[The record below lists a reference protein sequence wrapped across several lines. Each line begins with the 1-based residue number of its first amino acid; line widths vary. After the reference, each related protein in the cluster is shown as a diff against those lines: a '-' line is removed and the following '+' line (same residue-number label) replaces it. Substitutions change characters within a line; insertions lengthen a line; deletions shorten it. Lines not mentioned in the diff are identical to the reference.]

1 MGRARIV
8 GARDEGSIPGNG
20 LARSILP
27 YRIVIPLVLGIV
39 ASLAIAVY
47 AELGF
52 RRLEVA
58 NRQMAS
64 ALEMQ
69 ANLLET
75 LALIVDAETGERG
88 YLLTGKDEYLEPYTA
103 ALPQLDS
110 AFHRLREMLVES
122 GTVAERDVLGRVN
135 ALVGKK
141 LSELEAA
148 IALYRKDGPAV
159 AQALMDTGIGKRT
172 MDEIRGEINDM
183 TVAHR
188 RQLDEA
194 TRRWAA
200 DVSFARV
207 GMQVMTA
214 FTVVLLLIVW
224 LLAGRDAR
232 QREDRRRSI
241 QEDKRRLEA
250 IVEER
255 TAALSELSNH
265 LQVVREEEKSKLARD
280 IHDELGGILVS
291 AKMDVAWVE
300 KRLRERD
307 PESAA
312 KLDRTLQTLDD
323 GVQTKRRIIEELR
336 PTLLDNL
343 GLPAALDWQVH
354 EVCDRAGLECALV
367 MPSDDAAIDPQ
378 VSIALYRIVQEA
390 LTNIVKY
397 AKAKHVG
404 VELGI
409 AADGVTLLIDDD
421 GVGIPDDAQVNRL
434 SHGIVGMRQR
444 VKALGGEFSIHRRAE
459 GGTLIEVTIPVRR
472 SPTVDVEAAPVVL
485 P

>member
-1 MGRARIV
+1 M
-8 GARDEGSIPGNG
+8 
-20 LARSILP
+20 RSVLP

-39 ASLAIAVY
+39 VSLAIAVY

-58 NRQMAS
+58 NRQMAL

-69 ANLLET
+69 ANLREV
-75 LALIVDAETGERG
+75 LALVVDAETGQRG
-88 YLLTGKDEYLEPYTA
+88 YLLTGKDEYLDPYNAAIPKIENSFNSLSELLVDNGTA
-103 ALPQLDS
+103 AQRNL
-110 AFHRLREMLVES
+110 
-122 GTVAERDVLGRVN
+122 LGRIN
-135 ALVGKK
+135 SLVGKK

-148 IALYRKDGPAV
+148 IALYKKDGPAV

-172 MDEIRGEINDM
+172 MEEIRAEIDDM
-183 TVAHR
+183 TAAHR
-188 RQLDEA
+188 RQLEEA
-194 TRRWAA
+194 TNRWAA
-200 DVSFARV
+200 DIAFARI

-224 LLAGRDAR
+224 LLAGRDTKR
-232 QREDRRRSI
+232 REERRRSA
-241 QEDKRRLEA
+241 QEDKQRLEA
-250 IVEER
+250 VVEER

-300 KRLRERD
+300 QRLRARD
-307 PESAA
+307 PEAAA

-343 GLPAALDWQVH
+343 GLPAALDWQVK
-354 EVCDRAGLECALV
+354 EICNRGSLRCTMA
-367 MPSDDAAIDPQ
+367 MPDDDVVIEPDTA
-378 VSIALYRIVQEA
+378 IALYRIVQEA

-397 AKAKHVG
+397 ASAKNVR
-404 VELGI
+404 VALERLPDNLRLTI
-409 AADGVTLLIDDD
+409 EDD
-421 GVGIPDDAQVNRL
+421 GVGIRDDAQSNRL

-444 VKALGGEFSIHRRAE
+444 VKALRGEFSIGRREE
-459 GGTLIEVTIPVRR
+459 GGTRIQVAIPIALPG
-472 SPTVDVEAAPVVL
+472 SDGLADSPVVTL

>member
-1 MGRARIV
+1 M
-8 GARDEGSIPGNG
+8 
-20 LARSILP
+20 ARSVLP
-27 YRIVIPLVLGIV
+27 YRIVIPLVLGIIV
-39 ASLAIAVY
+39 SLAIAVY

-52 RRLEVA
+52 RRLELA
-58 NRQMAS
+58 NRQMAV

-75 LALIVDAETGERG
+75 LALVVDAETGERG
-88 YLLTGKDEYLEPYTA
+88 YLLTGKEEYLEPYNA
-103 ALPQLDS
+103 AVPRIDN
-110 AFHRLREMLVES
+110 AFHRLREMLVDG
-122 GTVAERDVLGRVN
+122 GTVAERDVLGRISG
-135 ALVGKK
+135 LVGKK

-148 IALYRKDGPAV
+148 IALYKKDGPAV

-172 MDEIRGEINDM
+172 MDDIRAEINDM
-183 TVAHR
+183 TAAHQ
-188 RQLDEA
+188 RQLDDA

-214 FTVVLLLIVW
+214 FAVVLLLIVW

-232 QREDRRRSI
+232 QREQRRRSM
-241 QEDKRRLEA
+241 QEDKQRLEG

-265 LQVVREEEKSKLARD
+265 LQVVREEEKAKLARD

-354 EVCDRAGLECALV
+354 EICDRAGLACTLV
-367 MPSDDAAIDPQ
+367 MPPEDTSIEPQ
-378 VSIALYRIVQEA
+378 VAIALYRIVQEA

-404 VELGI
+404 VDLGV
-409 AADGVTLLIDDD
+409 AADGLTLVIDDD
-421 GVGIPDDAQVNRL
+421 GIGIPADSQDNRL

-444 VKALGGEFSIHRRAE
+444 VRALHGEFSIGRRPE
-459 GGTLIEVTIPVRR
+459 GGTVIEVTIPTQ
-472 SPTVDVEAAPVVL
+472 PLPAAATAAAEEGSL
-485 P
+485 

>member
-1 MGRARIV
+1 V
-8 GARDEGSIPGNG
+8 VKSV
-20 LARSILP
+20 LP
-27 YRIVIPLVLGIV
+27 LKIVIPLVLGILV
-39 ASLAIAVY
+39 SLAIAVY

-58 NRQMAS
+58 NRQMAV

-75 LALIVDAETGERG
+75 MALVVDAETGERG
-88 YLLTGKDEYLEPYTA
+88 YLLTGKEEYLEPYNA
-103 ALPQLDS
+103 ALPKIDHS
-110 AFHRLREMLVES
+110 FHRLREMLVEN
-122 GTVAERDVLGRVN
+122 GTVAERDLLGTIN
-135 ALVGKK
+135 ALVGRK

-148 IALYRKDGPAV
+148 IALYKKDGPAV
-159 AQALMDTGIGKRT
+159 AQALMDTGIGKRA
-172 MDEIRGEINDM
+172 MDEIRSSIDNM
-183 TVAHR
+183 TAAHR
-188 RQLDEA
+188 RELDEA

-200 DVSFARV
+200 DIAFARV

-224 LLAGRDAR
+224 LLANRDTR
-232 QREDRRRSI
+232 QREQRRRSA
-241 QEDKRRLEA
+241 QDDKQRLEA
-250 IVEER
+250 IIEER

-307 PESAA
+307 PEAAA

-323 GVQTKRRIIEELR
+323 GVETKRRIIEELR

-354 EVCDRAGLECALV
+354 EICDRSGLQCSIE
-367 MPSDDAAIDPQ
+367 MPPEDATIDPALA
-378 VSIALYRIVQEA
+378 IALYRIVQEA

-397 AKAKHVG
+397 ARAENVT
-404 VELGI
+404 VDLSLT
-409 AADGVTLLIDDD
+409 ADDVILLIEDD
-421 GVGIPDDAQVNRL
+421 GVGIPDDAQNNRL
-434 SHGIVGMRQR
+434 SHGIAGMRPR
-444 VKALGGEFSIHRRAE
+444 VRAMHGEFSIGRRPE
-459 GGTLIEVTIPVRR
+459 GGTIIEVNIPIPRQQEAESGAPQV
-472 SPTVDVEAAPVVL
+472 VEAP
-485 P
+485 

>member
-1 MGRARIV
+1 M
-8 GARDEGSIPGNG
+8 
-20 LARSILP
+20 RSVLP

-39 ASLAIAVY
+39 VSLAIAVY

-58 NRQMAS
+58 NRQMAL

-69 ANLLET
+69 ANLREV
-75 LALIVDAETGERG
+75 LALVVDAETGQRG
-88 YLLTGKDEYLEPYTA
+88 YLLTGKSEYLDPYNA
-103 ALPQLDS
+103 AIPKIEKSFDS
-110 AFHRLREMLVES
+110 LRELLVDN
-122 GTVAERDVLGRVN
+122 GTATQRNLLGRIN
-135 ALVGKK
+135 SLVGKK

-148 IALYRKDGPAV
+148 IALYKKDGPAV

-172 MDEIRGEINDM
+172 MDEIRAEIDDM
-183 TVAHR
+183 TAAHR
-188 RQLDEA
+188 RQLEEA
-194 TRRWAA
+194 TNRWDA
-200 DVSFARV
+200 DIAFARI

-224 LLAGRDAR
+224 LLAGRDTKR
-232 QREDRRRSI
+232 REERRRSA
-241 QEDKRRLEA
+241 QEDKQRLEA
-250 IVEER
+250 VVEER

-300 KRLRERD
+300 QRLRARD
-307 PESAA
+307 PEAAA

-343 GLPAALDWQVH
+343 GLPAALDWQVK
-354 EVCDRAGLECALV
+354 EICNRGSLRCTMA
-367 MPSDDAAIDPQ
+367 MPDDDVVIEPDAA
-378 VSIALYRIVQEA
+378 IALYRIVQEA

-397 AKAKHVG
+397 ASAKNVR
-404 VELGI
+404 VALEVLPDNLRLTI
-409 AADGVTLLIDDD
+409 EDD
-421 GVGIPDDAQVNRL
+421 GVGIPDDAQSNRL

-444 VKALGGEFSIHRRAE
+444 VKALRGDFSIGRREE
-459 GGTLIEVTIPVRR
+459 GGTRIQVAIPIALSGSVGLAD
-472 SPTVDVEAAPVVL
+472 SPVVTL

>member
-1 MGRARIV
+1 M
-8 GARDEGSIPGNG
+8 
-20 LARSILP
+20 
-27 YRIVIPLVLGIV
+27 VLGIV
-39 ASLAIAVY
+39 VSLAIAVY

-52 RRLEVA
+52 RRLEIA
-58 NRQMAS
+58 NRQMAV

-88 YLLTGKDEYLEPYTA
+88 YLLTGKEEYLEPYNDA
-103 ALPQLDS
+103 VPRIDN
-110 AFHRLREMLVES
+110 AFHRLREMLVDG
-122 GTVAERDVLGRVN
+122 GTVAERDVLGRISG
-135 ALVGKK
+135 LVGKK

-148 IALYRKDGPAV
+148 IALYKKDGPAV

-172 MDEIRGEINDM
+172 MDDIRAEINDM
-183 TVAHR
+183 TAAHQ
-188 RQLDEA
+188 RQLDDA
-194 TRRWAA
+194 TKRWAA
-200 DVSFARV
+200 DISFARV

-232 QREDRRRSI
+232 QREQRRRSM
-241 QEDKRRLEA
+241 QEDKQRLEG

-265 LQVVREEEKSKLARD
+265 LQVVREEEKAKLARD

-307 PESAA
+307 PEAAA

-354 EVCDRAGLECALV
+354 EICDRAGLACTLV
-367 MPSDDAAIDPQ
+367 MPPEDTSIEPQ
-378 VSIALYRIVQEA
+378 VAIALYRIVQEA

-404 VELGI
+404 VDLGVG
-409 AADGVTLLIDDD
+409 ADGVTLVIDDD
-421 GVGIPDDAQVNRL
+421 GIGIPADAQDNRL
-434 SHGIVGMRQR
+434 SHGIIGMRQR
-444 VKALGGEFSIHRRAE
+444 VRALHGEFSIGRRPE
-459 GGTLIEVTIPVRR
+459 GGTVIEVTIPAPPAPAVDTATATATAEEE
-472 SPTVDVEAAPVVL
+472 SP
-485 P
+485 